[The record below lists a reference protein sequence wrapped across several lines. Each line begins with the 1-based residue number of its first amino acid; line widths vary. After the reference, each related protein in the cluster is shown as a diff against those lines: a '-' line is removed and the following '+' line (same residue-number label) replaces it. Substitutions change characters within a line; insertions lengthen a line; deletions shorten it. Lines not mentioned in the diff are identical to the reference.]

1 MMAVQ
6 DAKIKN
12 IAKDLTIGTGGPRI
26 SDVIGNSLK
35 DHVKKV
41 EYCFCVED
49 IMVIYCI

>member
-1 MMAVQ
+1 M
-6 DAKIKN
+6 KERN
-12 IAKDLTIGTGGPRI
+12 IAKDLTIGTGGPLI

-49 IMVIYCI
+49 VIVIYWIKC